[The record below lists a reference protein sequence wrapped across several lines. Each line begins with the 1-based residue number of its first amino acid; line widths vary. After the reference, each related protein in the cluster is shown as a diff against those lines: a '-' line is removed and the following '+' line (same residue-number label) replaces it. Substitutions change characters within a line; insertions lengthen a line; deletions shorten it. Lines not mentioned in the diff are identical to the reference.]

1 MSYKCP
7 VCGHLIDGV
16 FDSCAVC
23 EWEFNGIEE
32 SLTEEE
38 QQDAR
43 ETSNPMSLYEAR
55 KLYAQGK
62 DVYGELLITK
72 K

>member
-7 VCGHLIDGV
+7 VCGNKIEP
-16 FDSCAVC
+16 FDSCEIC

-32 SLTEEE
+32 TLTEEE
-38 QQDAR
+38 QRDAR

-62 DVYGELLITK
+62 DVYGDPLPAK